1 MSNQENYVDNNDTS
15 SRGAYSLAMLKGTG
29 LTGAERLILELIT
42 KSGEQHGGLYFESA
56 KMTAL
61 RLGLAI
67 PTVRQVRARFVKKG
81 FIEKVGYFD
90 GKTIY
95 HVDCD
100 AIEEVLHTHKW

>member
-1 MSNQENYVDNNDTS
+1 MSNQENYVNNDDTPP
-15 SRGAYSLAMLKGTG
+15 RGALSLAMLNGTG
-29 LTGAERLILELIT
+29 LTEAERLILALIT
-42 KSGEQHGGLYFESA
+42 KSGEQHGGLHFESA

-67 PTVRQVRARFVKKG
+67 PTVRQVRARFVKRG

-95 HVDCD
+95 RVDND
-100 AIEEVLHTHKW
+100 AIKEVLHV

>member
-1 MSNQENYVDNNDTS
+1 MSNQEDYVNNDDTPP
-15 SRGAYSLAMLKGTG
+15 RGLSLAMLKGTG

-67 PTVRQVRARFVKKG
+67 PTVRQVRARFVKRG

-95 HVDCD
+95 RVDND
-100 AIEEVLHTHKW
+100 AIEEVLRVRK

>member
-1 MSNQENYVDNNDTS
+1 MSNQENYVNNDDTPP
-15 SRGAYSLAMLKGTG
+15 RGAYSLAMLKGTG
-29 LTGAERLILELIT
+29 LTGAERLILEHIT

-67 PTVRQVRARFVKKG
+67 PNVRQVRARFIKRG

-95 HVDCD
+95 RVDYD
-100 AIEEVLHTHKW
+100 AIEEVLHVSKW

>member
-1 MSNQENYVDNNDTS
+1 MSNQENYVDNDDTS
-15 SRGAYSLAMLKGTG
+15 PHGALSLAMLKGTG

-42 KSGEQHGGLYFESA
+42 KSGEQHGGLYFEST

-67 PTVRQVRARFVKKG
+67 PTVRQARARFVKKG

-95 HVDCD
+95 RVDND
-100 AIEEVLHTHKW
+100 AIKEVLHVHKW

>member
-1 MSNQENYVDNNDTS
+1 MSNQENYVDNDDTPP
-15 SRGAYSLAMLKGTG
+15 RGALSLAMLKDTG
-29 LTGAERLILELIT
+29 LTGAERLILKLIT

-61 RLGLAI
+61 RLGLAM
-67 PTVRQVRARFVKKG
+67 PTVRQVRTRFVKKG

-95 HVDCD
+95 RVDYD
-100 AIEEVLHTHKW
+100 AIEEVLRIHK